1 MSESTAVA
9 AKGATRRNGAK
20 GSNGAGG
27 GRSARSL
34 IKLLL
39 VAALLVV
46 LLALPLYVPEFWLRT
61 GFAVFGAIV
70 GAIGLNLLVGT
81 TGQLS
86 LAHAFFLA
94 VGAVSYVFVS
104 GEPGGLGVADLDG
117 LSFPPIVGMIVG
129 VLLAGLAGL
138 IFSPIAARL
147 RGIYL
152 GVASLALVFI
162 GIHVLNAWTS
172 VTGGFNGRTAPEF
185 SLFGFTFGNRDPEL
199 YVIGVP
205 FREAERLWYL
215 GLVLAL
221 AAYLFARNILRSRPG
236 RALQT
241 LRDSEV
247 AAAVMGVN
255 VQGYKARIFLVSSM
269 YAGLSGVM
277 YALSIGSIAPESFGL
292 ELSILYLAMIV
303 LGGLGSV
310 NGAVLGAIF
319 VSALPLV
326 FQRYAD
332 IIPFVGGQGGGGLA
346 AGEAARF
353 LFGAAIILVILFEPA
368 GLAGIAN
375 RITGRGRARAR
386 PGGGASTPPPSTD
399 TSTTSTS
406 PSPSD
411 RPAQG
416 STT

>member
-1 MSESTAVA
+1 VSETTTVA
-9 AKGATRRNGAK
+9 RGATRSGGEGA
-20 GSNGAGG
+20 
-27 GRSARSL
+27 RSARSGRSL
-34 IKLLL
+34 VRTLLL
-39 VAALLVV
+39 VVLLVV
-46 LLALPLYVPEFWLRT
+46 LLALPIYVQEFWLRT
-61 GFAVFGAIV
+61 GFAVCGAIV

-104 GEPGGLGVADLDG
+104 GESGGLGVAQLSG
-117 LSFPPIVGMIVG
+117 LGLPPIIGMIVG
-129 VLLAGLAGL
+129 TLLAGLAGL

-152 GVASLALVFI
+152 GVASLGLVFI
-162 GIHVLNAWTS
+162 GVHVLNAWTS

-199 YVIGVP
+199 YVVGVP

-215 GLVLAL
+215 GLVLAI
-221 AAYLFARNILRSRPG
+221 AAYLFARNLLRSRPG

-247 AAAVMGVN
+247 AASVMGVN
-255 VQGYKARIFLVSSM
+255 VQGYKARVFLVSSM
-269 YAGLSGVM
+269 YGGLSGVM

-292 ELSILYLAMIV
+292 ELSILFLAMIV

-332 IIPFVGGQGGGGLA
+332 IIPFVGGQSGGGLA
-346 AGEAARF
+346 AGEAARY
-353 LFGAAIILVILFEPA
+353 LFGLAIVLVILFEPG
-368 GLAGIAN
+368 GLAGIAT
-375 RITGRGRARAR
+375 RIAGRGRAR
-386 PGGGASTPPPSTD
+386 PGGSVTTPPPP
-399 TSTTSTS
+399 TSTS
-406 PSPSD
+406 NPSPSE

-416 STT
+416 STAT

>member
-1 MSESTAVA
+1 VA
-9 AKGATRRNGAK
+9 SKGATRSAGNG
-20 GSNGAGG
+20 GAGRP
-27 GRSARSL
+27 GRSGRSVV
-34 IKLLL
+34 KLLIGI
-39 VAALLVV
+39 ALLVV

-94 VGAVSYVFVS
+94 VGAASYVYVS

-117 LSFPPIVGMIVG
+117 LSLPPIVGMIVG

-199 YVIGVP
+199 FVLGVP

-332 IIPFVGGQGGGGLA
+332 IIPFVGGQDGGGLA

-353 LFGAAIILVILFEPA
+353 LFGAAIVLVILFEPA

-375 RITGRGRARAR
+375 RITGRGRAR
-386 PGGGASTPPPSTD
+386 PGGGVTTPPPSTD
-399 TSTTSTS
+399 TSTST
-406 PSPSD
+406 SPSD

-416 STT
+416 STA

>member
-1 MSESTAVA
+1 VA
-9 AKGATRRNGAK
+9 ARGATRRNGANA
-20 GSNGAGG
+20 GGAG
-27 GRSARSL
+27 RSGRSL
-34 IKLLL
+34 IKLVA
-39 VAALLVV
+39 VAALLIV
-46 LLALPLYVPEFWLRT
+46 LLALPIYVPEFWLRT
-61 GFAVFGAIV
+61 GFAVAGAVV

-94 VGAVSYVFVS
+94 VGAVSYVYVS

-117 LSFPPIVGMIVG
+117 LSLPPIVGMIVG

-199 YVIGVP
+199 FVLGVP

-221 AAYLFARNILRSRPG
+221 AAYVFARNILRSRPG

-310 NGAVLGAIF
+310 NGAVLGAVF

-332 IIPFVGGQGGGGLA
+332 LIPFVGGQGGGGLA

-368 GLAGIAN
+368 GLAGIVN
-375 RITGRGRARAR
+375 RITGRGRAR
-386 PGGGASTPPPSTD
+386 PGGSATAPPPPTDSTD
-399 TSTTSTS
+399 KPT
-406 PSPSD
+406 PSD

>member
-1 MSESTAVA
+1 VSETTATA
-9 AKGATRRNGAK
+9 THGASRV
-20 GSNGAGG
+20 G
-27 GRSARSL
+27 GRPATSARRRSL
-34 IKLLL
+34 LRPLLL
-39 VAALLVV
+39 VVALVV
-46 LLALPLYVPEFWLRT
+46 LLALPLYVEEFWLRT

-94 VGAVSYVFVS
+94 VGAITYVFVS
-104 GEPGGLGVADLDG
+104 GEPGGIGLADLSG
-117 LSFPPIVGMIVG
+117 LGWPPLLGLIAG

-152 GVASLALVFI
+152 GVASLGLVFI
-162 GIHVLNAWTS
+162 GQHVLNSWTS
-172 VTGGFNGRTAPEF
+172 VTGGFNGRSAPEF
-185 SLFGFTFGNRDPEL
+185 SLFGFTFGNTDPQL
-199 YVIGVP
+199 FVLGVP

-221 AAYLFARNILRSRPG
+221 AAYLFARNLLRSRPG

-247 AAAVMGVN
+247 AASVMGVN
-255 VQGYKARIFLVSSM
+255 VQRYKGRVFLVSSM
-269 YAGLSGVM
+269 YAGLAGVM
-277 YALSIGSIAPESFGL
+277 YALSIGSVAPESFGL
-292 ELSILYLAMIV
+292 EVSILYLAMIV

-310 NGAVLGAIF
+310 GGAALGAMF
-319 VSALPLV
+319 VSALPLI

-332 IIPFVGGQGGGGLA
+332 VVPLVGGPGEGGLA
-346 AGEAARF
+346 AGEAARYF
-353 LFGAAIILVILFEPA
+353 FGLAIVLVVLFEPA
-368 GLAGIAN
+368 GLAGLAA
-375 RITGRGRARAR
+375 RFRRKGRD
-386 PGGGASTPPPSTD
+386 PGGGRGTRHSSAATSS
-399 TSTTSTS
+399 STTSV
-406 PSPSD
+406 PSD

>member
-1 MSESTAVA
+1 VSETTVPAVR
-9 AKGATRRNGAK
+9 GATRAQSRAE
-20 GSNGAGG
+20 AP
-27 GRSARSL
+27 RRRSL
-34 IKLLL
+34 LRPLLL
-39 VAALLVV
+39 VAALVV
-46 LLALPLYVPEFWLRT
+46 MLALPLYVEEFWLRT
-61 GFAVFGAIV
+61 GFAVFGAMV

-104 GEPGGLGVADLDG
+104 GESGGLGVADLSG
-117 LSFPPIVGMIVG
+117 LGLPPIVGMIVG

-172 VTGGFNGRTAPEF
+172 VTGGFNGRSAPEF
-185 SLFGFTFGNRDPEL
+185 SLFGFAFGNDDPEL
-199 YVIGVP
+199 YVLGVP

-221 AAYLFARNILRSRPG
+221 AAYVFARNLLRSRPG

-247 AAAVMGVN
+247 AASVMGVN

-292 ELSILYLAMIV
+292 EVSILYLAMIV

-310 NGAVLGAIF
+310 GGAALGALF
-319 VSALPLV
+319 VSALPLI

-332 IIPFVGGQGGGGLA
+332 AVPLVGGQGEGGLA
-346 AGEAARF
+346 AGEAARY
-353 LFGAAIILVILFEPA
+353 LFGLAIVLIVLFEPA
-368 GLAGIAN
+368 GLAGLAG
-375 RITGRGRARAR
+375 RFRRTGRD
-386 PGGGASTPPPSTD
+386 PGGGRPTSRSSAATSS
-399 TSTTSTS
+399 STTDV
-406 PSPSD
+406 PSD

>member
-1 MSESTAVA
+1 VSETTTAPAHGASPSNARPSA
-9 AKGATRRNGAK
+9 ATAK
-20 GSNGAGG
+20 
-27 GRSARSL
+27 RRSL
-34 IKLLL
+34 LKPI
-39 VAALLVV
+39 LLVV
-46 LLALPLYVPEFWLRT
+46 ALVVMLALPLYVEEFWLRT

-94 VGAVSYVFVS
+94 VGAVTYVFVS
-104 GEPGGLGVADLDG
+104 GESGGIGLADLSGLGL
-117 LSFPPIVGMIVG
+117 PPILGMIAG

-138 IFSPIAARL
+138 LFSPIAARL

-152 GVASLALVFI
+152 GVASLGLVFI
-162 GIHVLNAWTS
+162 GQHVLNSWTS
-172 VTGGFNGRTAPEF
+172 VTGGFNGRSAPEF
-185 SLFGFTFGNRDPEL
+185 SLFGFTFGNTDPDL
-199 YVIGVP
+199 FIMGVP
-205 FREAERLWYL
+205 FRESERLWYL
-215 GLVLAL
+215 GLALAL
-221 AAYLFARNILRSRPG
+221 AGYVFARNLLRSRPG

-247 AAAVMGVN
+247 AASVMGVN
-255 VQGYKARIFLVSSM
+255 VQRYKGRVFLVSSM

-310 NGAVLGAIF
+310 FGAALGALF

-332 IIPFVGGQGGGGLA
+332 AVPFVGGPGEGGLA
-346 AGEAARF
+346 AGEAARY
-353 LFGAAIILVILFEPA
+353 LFGLAIILVILFQPA
-368 GLAGIAN
+368 GLAGLAE
-375 RITGRGRARAR
+375 RFRRKGRD
-386 PGGGASTPPPSTD
+386 PGGGRLTSRSAAATSS
-399 TSTTSTS
+399 STTSV
-406 PSPSD
+406 PSD
-411 RPAQG
+411 PPAQG

>member
-1 MSESTAVA
+1 
-9 AKGATRRNGAK
+9 
-20 GSNGAGG
+20 
-27 GRSARSL
+27 
-34 IKLLL
+34 
-39 VAALLVV
+39 
-46 LLALPLYVPEFWLRT
+46 
-61 GFAVFGAIV
+61 
-70 GAIGLNLLVGT
+70 
-81 TGQLS
+81 
-86 LAHAFFLA
+86 
-94 VGAVSYVFVS
+94 
-104 GEPGGLGVADLDG
+104 
-117 LSFPPIVGMIVG
+117 
-129 VLLAGLAGL
+129 
-138 IFSPIAARL
+138 
-147 RGIYL
+147 
-152 GVASLALVFI
+152 VASLALVFI

-199 YVIGVP
+199 FVMGVP

-269 YAGLSGVM
+269 YAGLAGVM

-310 NGAVLGAIF
+310 NGAVLGALF

-332 IIPFVGGQGGGGLA
+332 VIPFVGGQGGGGLA

-353 LFGAAIILVILFEPA
+353 LFGAAIVLVILFEPA

-375 RITGRGRARAR
+375 RITGRGRRR
-386 PGGGASTPPPSTD
+386 PGGSVTSKPPPTD
-399 TSTTSTS
+399 TSTS

>member
-1 MSESTAVA
+1 MSEATAPA
-9 AKGATRRNGAK
+9 HGATRV
-20 GSNGAGG
+20 GG
-27 GRSARSL
+27 PASAAQASASRPRRSL
-34 IKLLL
+34 LRPVLIA
-39 VAALLVV
+39 VLLVV
-46 LLALPLYVPEFWLRT
+46 LLLAPFYVEEFWLRT

-70 GAIGLNLLVGT
+70 GAIGLNLLTGT

-94 VGAVSYVFVS
+94 VGAISYVFVS
-104 GEPGGLGVADLDG
+104 GESGGIGVAQLSGLGL
-117 LSFPPIVGMIVG
+117 PPLIGMIVG

-152 GVASLALVFI
+152 GVASLGLVFI
-162 GIHVLNAWTS
+162 GQHVLNTWTS
-172 VTGGFNGRTAPEF
+172 VTGGFNGRSAPNF
-185 SLFGFTFGNRDPEL
+185 SLFGFTFANDDPL
-199 YVIGVP
+199 LFIAGVP

-221 AAYLFARNILRSRPG
+221 AAYVFARNLLRSRPG

-247 AAAVMGVN
+247 AASVMGVN
-255 VQGYKARIFLVSSM
+255 VQRYKGRVFLVSSM

-277 YALSIGSIAPESFGL
+277 YALSIGSVAPESFGL
-292 ELSILYLAMIV
+292 EVSIQYLAMIV

-310 NGAVLGAIF
+310 GGAALGALF

-332 IIPFVGGQGGGGLA
+332 ALPLVSSPGQGGIN

-353 LFGAAIILVILFEPA
+353 LYGAAIVLIIMFEPGGLA
-368 GLAGIAN
+368 GLAA
-375 RITGRGRARAR
+375 RFRRRGRNAGEGR
-386 PGGGASTPPPSTD
+386 PRSPVNSADAATD
-399 TSTTSTS
+399 DSTTSV
-406 PSPSD
+406 PSE